1 MLYTP
6 SQENEEQEDNT
17 LSSRKQDTW
26 SFKGQAKGV
35 FRALTQQALI
45 PDWLQWIAS
54 LSLSQEDVLW
64 ALT

>member
-26 SFKGQAKGV
+26 SFKGQKGV

-45 PDWLQWIAS
+45 PDRLQWTAS
-54 LSLSQEDVLW
+54 LSLSQEGVLW

>member
-6 SQENEEQEDNT
+6 SQKNEEQEDNT
-17 LSSRKQDTW
+17 LSSRKRDTW
-26 SFKGQAKGV
+26 SFKGQTKGV

-45 PDWLQWIAS
+45 PDRLQWTAS
-54 LSLSQEDVLW
+54 LSLSQEGVLW

>member
-6 SQENEEQEDNT
+6 SRENEEQEDNT
-17 LSSRKQDTW
+17 LSSKKQDTW
-26 SFKGQAKGV
+26 SFKGQRKGV

-45 PDWLQWIAS
+45 PDWLQCTAS
-54 LSLSQEDVLW
+54 LSLSQEGVLW